1 MLFFE
6 SYFAALYHK
15 LDAPGPSVPVI
26 LETTGY
32 NGETRYA
39 VFNYKEANIYLKH
52 HRNQWRSVIRTP
64 KLTVTQQEMIDDLH
78 KRRQQEMIDDLHKR
92 RQQQTAW
99 IKERQEQRR
108 NRPPA
113 RKQSYQEWLQ
123 GLRNNNRTTN

>member
-52 HRNQWRSVIRTP
+52 HRNQLRSVIRTP
-64 KLTVTQQEMIDDLH
+64 KLTVT
-78 KRRQQEMIDDLHKR
+78 QQEMIDDLHKR